1 MELVAL
7 GAALLAGALLMVL
20 VARPKDGDSAP
31 FLKSWPLGQAYALS
45 VMASAVAGVALI
57 LSNWPQ

>member
-31 FLKSWPLGQAYALS
+31 FLKSWPLGQAYALG
-45 VMASAVAGVALI
+45 VMASAVAGVTLI